1 MSGNFIERRKHERI
15 GVTQA
20 IYLEILQRGHRRSTS
35 NTVIKCETVDVSV
48 QGLCIYVPNEI
59 APGTRL
65 NIAVPED
72 GWVENLELSG
82 EARWIRKARDGVGFW
97 LGLELQDTSQENME
111 KWFKTVSL
119 LRRHKNAS

>member
-59 APGTRL
+59 APGTEWERVSKL
-65 NIAVPED
+65 CDFAAKPVKD
-72 GWVENLELSG
+72 
-82 EARWIRKARDGVGFW
+82 AK
-97 LGLELQDTSQENME
+97 DTSRM
-111 KWFKTVSL
+111 KSIL
-119 LRRHKNAS
+119 LQLKQTPKAVL